1 MIRPPLVTRDFLLL
15 VGGHFL
21 QALGFSSMVLLPVY
35 VAYLGASRAEIG
47 AIMAVASIGGLVLR
61 PLAGWALDAIGRRP
75 TVVGGTVMLAVG
87 MALIG
92 LVDRVGPLI
101 YVARVAMGIGAGT
114 LFTAYFTFA
123 ADLIPAARRTE
134 GIALFGVSGL
144 VPLVI
149 NPVADGLGVSAP
161 DLRWFFVGVGGV
173 VLLSLGFVL
182 ALREPALDRA
192 ARPRGL
198 RSVQTALV
206 RRSLAPVWFAT
217 VVFAGLVALYMAF
230 SVVVAAAR
238 GIEDPASMW
247 FTYAAG
253 AAGVRL
259 FGGRLPERLGPRNLV
274 APALACYAGALLV
287 AAGAEDRGALLASG
301 LLAGVGHGYCFPV
314 LTAQVVDR
322 VHPALRGSGLAMFTA
337 LWEASG
343 LALTPLFG
351 ALADVTDDATMFAAA
366 ALFALLGL
374 ATWAALE
381 HGLTR
386 ALSDLPAASN
396 DPTGGAP

>member
-1 MIRPPLVTRDFLLL
+1 MTRPPLVTRDFLLL

-47 AIMAVASIGGLVLR
+47 AIMAVASVGGLVLR
-61 PLAGWALDAIGRRP
+61 PLAGWALDAVGRRP

-101 YVARVAMGIGAGT
+101 YLARVAMGIGAGT

-123 ADLIPAARRTE
+123 ADLIPAERRTE

-144 VPLVI
+144 VPLII

-173 VLLSLGFVL
+173 VLLSLVFVL
-182 ALREPALDRA
+182 ALREPPHDRA

-198 RSVQTALV
+198 RSVQSALV

-230 SVVVAAAR
+230 SVVVAKAR

-287 AAGAEDRGALLASG
+287 AAGAEDRWALLASG

-351 ALADVTDDATMFAAA
+351 ALADASDDATMFAGAA
-366 ALFALLGL
+366 IFALLGL
-374 ATWAALE
+374 GTWAALE

-386 ALSDLPAASN
+386 AASALPRVQR
-396 DPTGGAP
+396 DRLGGPE